1 MSFLR
6 VSKCSRNGE
15 EEAIQRWMDTVR
27 SPVTCLPAALLA
39 AIRDRWMQGRG
50 MEMPAMRPQ
59 ARLIEPVV
67 RPLALGAF
75 GFYLLW
81 NGVWLAMGKMP
92 ISILTAFTGIPCP
105 TTGGTRSVF
114 AALQGHW
121 LEAFLWNPLTPGYV
135 LLMVY
140 PVVGL
145 ARQSIRRERLAL
157 PAVVAQLWM
166 FALAIGWVAKLAIG
180 PKYW

>member
-1 MSFLR
+1 MPGMRHQTR
-6 VSKCSRNGE
+6 VIK
-15 EEAIQRWMDTVR
+15 
-27 SPVTCLPAALLA
+27 AL
-39 AIRDRWMQGRG
+39 
-50 MEMPAMRPQ
+50 
-59 ARLIEPVV
+59 V

-81 NGVWLAMGKMP
+81 NAVWLASGKIP
-92 ISILTAFTGIPCP
+92 ISILTAFSGIPCP
-105 TTGGTRSVF
+105 TTGGTRSLL

-121 LEAFLWNPLTPGYV
+121 LEAFLWNPLTPAYV

-140 PVVGL
+140 SAVKL

-157 PAVVAQLWM
+157 PSVIARLWILAVAV
-166 FALAIGWVAKLAIG
+166 GWVAKLAIG